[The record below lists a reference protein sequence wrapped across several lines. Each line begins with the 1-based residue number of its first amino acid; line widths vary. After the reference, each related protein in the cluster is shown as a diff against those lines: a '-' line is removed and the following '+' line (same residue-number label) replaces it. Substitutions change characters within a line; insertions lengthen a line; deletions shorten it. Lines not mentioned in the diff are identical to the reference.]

1 MPKDVKIKKGL
12 NLNLIGDAEK
22 SIVDSPVSK
31 TYSIKP
37 TNFHSVVPKMLV
49 KEGAHL
55 KAGDEL
61 FFSKYAEE
69 TRFVSPVSGVLK
81 EIVRGAKR
89 KVLELIIEPDVTQ
102 VYKDFG
108 KTDPLKSSTE
118 EVKAKVFASGLGAFI
133 NQRPYDIVANATDSP
148 KAIFVSTFNTAPLG
162 ADFGVI
168 LKDRM
173 SFFQTGINVL
183 TKLTTGKV
191 YVGVDANEANAF
203 KDVQNAELLN
213 VSGPHPAGNVGV
225 QINEVSPI
233 NAGERV
239 WTVRPEDVA
248 IIGELFDTG
257 KFNATRTLALAGNAV
272 EESARKY
279 YRTKIGAEVKSILG
293 DHNTDGVRIISG
305 DVLTGQAIQADNY
318 INYYANELTL
328 IPEGNDYRMFG
339 WLPFKDNHIHSAS
352 KTSLSWLFPKRKYNV
367 NTNLNGEERALVVTG
382 EMEEVMPL
390 DVYPMQLLK
399 ACMAGDIEKM
409 ESYGIYEV
417 APEDF
422 ALIDYTN
429 TSKLE
434 AQDIIRQGLDIMI
447 TEVG

>member
-1 MPKDVKIKKGL
+1 MPKDVRIKKGL
-12 NLNLIGDAEK
+12 NLNLVGEAEK
-22 SIVDSPVSK
+22 SIVDAPVSK

-37 TNFHSVVPKMLV
+37 PNFHSVVPKMLV
-49 KEGAHL
+49 KEGAQL
-55 KAGDEL
+55 KVGDEL

-81 EIVRGAKR
+81 EIVRGEKR
-89 KVLELIIEPDVTQ
+89 RVLELVIAPDQEQ

-108 KTDPLKSSTE
+108 KTDPLKAAKE
-118 EVKAKVFASGLGAFI
+118 EVKSKVFSSGLGAFI
-133 NQRPYDIVANATDSP
+133 NQRPYDVIANAKDTP
-148 KAIFVSTFNTAPLG
+148 KAIFVSTYNTAPLG
-162 ADFGVI
+162 ADFSLI

-173 SFFQTGINVL
+173 EFFQTGINVL
-183 TKLTTGKV
+183 TKLTDGKV
-191 YVGVDANEANAF
+191 YVGVDAREANAF
-203 KDVQNAELLN
+203 KNVQNAEILN
-213 VSGPHPAGNVGV
+213 VSGPHPAGNVGI
-225 QINEVSPI
+225 QINEISPI
-233 NAGERV
+233 NGGERV

-257 KFNATRTLALAGNAV
+257 RFNATRTIALVGNAV
-272 EESARKY
+272 EESSRKY

-293 DHNTDGVRIISG
+293 NHSVDNVRVISG
-305 DVLTGQAIQADNY
+305 DVLTGQAINADGY
-318 INYYANELTL
+318 INYYSNELTL

-352 KTSLSWLFPKRKYNV
+352 KTSLSWLFPNKKYNV

-434 AQDIIRQGLDIMI
+434 AQEIIRQGLDLMI

>member
-12 NLNLIGDAEK
+12 NLNLVGEAEK
-22 SIVDSPVSK
+22 SIVDAPISK

-37 TNFHSVVPKMLV
+37 PNFHSVVPKMLV
-49 KEGAHL
+49 KEGAQL

-81 EIVRGAKR
+81 EIVRGEKR
-89 KVLELIIEPDVTQ
+89 RVLELIIEADENQ
-102 VYKDFG
+102 QYKDFG
-108 KTDPLKSSTE
+108 KTDPLTASNE
-118 EVKAKVFASGLGAFI
+118 EVKTKVFASGLGAFI
-133 NQRPYDIVANATDSP
+133 NQRPYDIIANAKDTP
-148 KAIFVSTFNTAPLG
+148 KAIFVSTYNTAPLG
-162 ADFGVI
+162 ADFALI

-183 TKLTTGKV
+183 TKLTPGTV
-191 YVGVDANEANAF
+191 YLGVDAREANAF
-203 KDVQNAELLN
+203 KEVENAEILH

-248 IIGELFDTG
+248 IIGELFETG
-257 KFNATRTLALAGNAV
+257 KFNPVRTIALVGNAS
-272 EESARKY
+272 EESSRKY
-279 YRTKIGAEVKSILG
+279 YRTKIGAEVRTIIGSQTTE
-293 DHNTDGVRIISG
+293 NVRVING
-305 DVLTGQAIQADNY
+305 DVLTGHAIDAEKH

-328 IPEGNDYRMFG
+328 IPEGNEYRMFG
-339 WLPFKDNHIHSAS
+339 WLPFKDNHIHSAA
-352 KTSLSWLFPKRKYNV
+352 KTSLAWLFPNKKYNV

-382 EMEEVMPL
+382 EMEAVMPL
-390 DVYPMQLLK
+390 DVYPMQLIK

-422 ALIDYTN
+422 ALVDYTN
-429 TSKLE
+429 TSKIE
-434 AQDIIRQGLDIMI
+434 AQDIIRQGLDLMI

>member
-1 MPKDVKIKKGL
+1 MPKDVRIKKGL
-12 NLNLIGDAEK
+12 NLNLVGEAEK
-22 SIVDSPVSK
+22 SIVDAPVSK
-31 TYSIKP
+31 TYSVKP
-37 TNFHSVVPKMLV
+37 TNFHSVIPKMLV
-49 KEGAHL
+49 KEGASL

-61 FFSKYAEE
+61 FYSKYAQD
-69 TRFVSPVSGVLK
+69 TRIVSPVSGILK
-81 EIVRGAKR
+81 EIVRGEKR
-89 KVLELIIEPDVTQ
+89 KVLELIIEPDATQ

-108 KTDPLKSSTE
+108 KSDPLTSSSE
-118 EVKAKVFASGLGAFI
+118 EVKAKVFASGLGALI
-133 NQRPYDIVANATDSP
+133 NQRPYDIIVNAEDTP

-162 ADFGVI
+162 ANFSVI
-168 LKDRM
+168 LKDRIN
-173 SFFQTGINVL
+173 FFQTGINVL
-183 TKLTTGKV
+183 TKLTNGQV
-191 YVGVDANEANAF
+191 YLGVDAKEANIF
-203 KDVQNAELLN
+203 KEVQNAEILN

-257 KFNATRTLALAGNAV
+257 KFNATRTLALVGNAV
-272 EESARKY
+272 EQSARKY
-279 YRTKIGAEVKSILG
+279 YRTKIGATVKSILG
-293 DHNTDGVRIISG
+293 NHDTEGIRVISG
-305 DVLTGQAIQADNY
+305 DVLTGHTISANGY
-318 INYYANELTL
+318 INFYSNELSL

-352 KTSLSWLFPKRKYNV
+352 KTSLSWLFPNKKYNV

-422 ALIDYTN
+422 ALVDYTN

-434 AQDIIRQGLDIMI
+434 AQDIIRQGLDLMI